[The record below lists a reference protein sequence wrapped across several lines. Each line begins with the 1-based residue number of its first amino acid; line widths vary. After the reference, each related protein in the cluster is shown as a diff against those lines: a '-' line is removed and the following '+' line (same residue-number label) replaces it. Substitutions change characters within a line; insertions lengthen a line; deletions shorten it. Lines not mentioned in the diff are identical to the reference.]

1 MGHHIILAHA
11 RAYRAYETSFK
22 PTQNG
27 ISTLEKNLK
36 SSSLLKNPRFYF
48 AGKVGITLNI
58 NWYDQ
63 RRPIR
68 KYWSGRKGIAISWR
82 LDCQSHLRHW
92 RLSRRHET
100 KSLHTYVYHKFSKKN
115 FFIPLYRSAIR
126 AHNKDLINRDYRNSR
141 LNKRFWYKAVQIFL
155 DLTIIPV
162 TWPLIRFKIYQ

>member
-1 MGHHIILAHA
+1 VGHHIILAHA

-68 KYWSGRKGIAISWR
+68 KY
-82 LDCQSHLRHW
+82 
-92 RLSRRHET
+92 
-100 KSLHTYVYHKFSKKN
+100 
-115 FFIPLYRSAIR
+115 
-126 AHNKDLINRDYRNSR
+126 
-141 LNKRFWYKAVQIFL
+141 
-155 DLTIIPV
+155 
-162 TWPLIRFKIYQ
+162 